1 MRLSCSVAILGL
13 IPPAFGQYA
22 GPAIL
27 TRGDVPAAMAT
38 PQIDFRPFLQLTG
51 LYDTGLSGVTV
62 NSNGQLADD
71 SSLGVEAS
79 GGISGLHSWRHT
91 KLGLDYRAS
100 IRHYSKVTYYDGT
113 DQSLML
119 GIAHQ
124 LTRHT
129 TLSLREQAGIFT
141 RNFGSLGLLPT
152 VPFDPVQSYV
162 PTTDF
167 FDNRTLYVS
176 TQADLTIHRSTRLSF
191 DFGGDDFLVRRRSS
205 ALYGE
210 RGESA
215 RGDVQYR
222 ISRHSTIG
230 VAYTFTHFGY
240 TGIFS
245 STDLHGTVATFNTR
259 ITRNVELSLY
269 GGVFRAETKF
279 VQNVPVSPVI
289 AALLGITTG
298 TAVIHTIIIAPN
310 AGARVSRTF
319 RSGVLYITGGESI
332 LPGNGLF
339 LTSKTTSLFGGYSF
353 TGLRR
358 WSFNAGAGYN
368 RSNSIGNV
376 TGTYGGYSGS
386 LSASRRLVASTHLVV
401 LANASRYQSGDFHN
415 YNRLIYSIRV
425 GLGFTPGD
433 VPLRL
438 W

>member
-1 MRLSCSVAILGL
+1 MS
-13 IPPAFGQYA
+13 
-22 GPAIL
+22 
-27 TRGDVPAAMAT
+27 T

-62 NSNGQLADD
+62 NSHGQLADD
-71 SSLGVEAS
+71 HSFGVEAS
-79 GGISGLHSWRHT
+79 GGISGLHSWKHT

-119 GIAHQ
+119 GIGHQ

-129 TLSLREQAGIFT
+129 TVSLREQAGIFT

-176 TQADLTIHRSTRLSF
+176 TQADLAIHKSTRLSF
-191 DFGGDDFLVRRRSS
+191 DFGGDQFLVRRRSS

-245 STDLHGTVATFNTR
+245 STDLHGGVATFNTR

-289 AALLGITTG
+289 AALLGITSG
-298 TAVIHTIIIAPN
+298 TAVIHSVIIAPN

-319 RSGVLYITGGESI
+319 HSGVLYITGGESI

-339 LTSKTTSLFGGYSF
+339 LTSKTTSVFGGYSF

-376 TGTYGGYSGS
+376 TGNYGGYSGS
-386 LSASRRLVASTHLVV
+386 LSASRRLAASTHFVV
-401 LANASRYQSGDFHN
+401 LANANRYQSGDFHN
-415 YNRLIYSIRV
+415 YNRVIYSIRV

>member
-1 MRLSCSVAILGL
+1 
-13 IPPAFGQYA
+13 
-22 GPAIL
+22 
-27 TRGDVPAAMAT
+27 MAS
-38 PQIDFRPFLQLTG
+38 PQLDFRPFLQLTG

-230 VAYTFTHFGY
+230 AAYTFTHFGY

-319 RSGVLYITGGESI
+319 HSGVLYITGGESI

-339 LTSKTTSLFGGYSF
+339 LTSKTTSVFSGYSF